1 MASVLRD
8 HQPPTLVVW
17 GKFDPS
23 FDVAEAEAYRRDLP
37 NAEIHVLEAGHF
49 ALDEQPG
56 AITRLVGAFLVS
68 I

>member
-1 MASVLRD
+1 VASVLRD

-37 NAEIHVLEAGHF
+37 NAETMCSRRGIFRWTNSLGR
-49 ALDEQPG
+49 LPG
-56 AITRLVGAFLVS
+56 
-68 I
+68 